1 VLNKFTDTPQLMRDS
16 TKLAI
21 RSNCHVSKRSAEK
34 PMSESTNNIE
44 RESEY
49 FDDSRRLTG
58 PNLFFASTGAV
69 LEAFGV
75 AAKDAAVHAR
85 WRVHVVKLTNA
96 LGWGEVTAVVR
107 VHNASTSLA
116 LSAPIDQL
124 FTATEV
130 NEWAW
135 ETASFDEHPTL
146 NISNAIGD
154 TPNDVGNFDQAL
166 LRLQQR
172 CDAERNDALRAL
184 QAAAHSHGVECYVDD
199 ELASVGSGAGSKT
212 IALEDGEALKV
223 VDWRGV
229 SEVPIALV
237 TGSNGKTTTVRLIAA
252 MAKAAG
258 LAPGYSSTEGVFIAN
273 VAVTQGDYSGPAGAR
288 LVLRD
293 TRVTCAVLES
303 ARGGML
309 RRGLAVRRANVAVVT
324 NVSADHF
331 GEYGIDNLDD
341 LADAKLIV
349 SRALGENGVIVLNGD
364 DPILMRRSSHLWPKI
379 AVFASDYQSPLLQQ
393 KRREGGM
400 TCGVEGW
407 RLILSI
413 ADATHDLGS
422 IADMPLTANASATY
436 NIANIA
442 AAVLAA
448 TVIGVAPAIIAARL
462 ATFGHAR
469 QDNPGRLERWN
480 IGGVTVLIDYAHNP
494 AGLTGLIDVANQIR
508 AAHGRLGLLLGQ
520 AGNRENVD
528 IEALAKA
535 AARYQPDLIVL
546 KDIEGFLRGREAG
559 EIPAM
564 IEKTLISEG
573 VKRANIKTELS
584 EFAAAKVLVEWARAS
599 DVIVLPMHGT
609 AARQAMREWL
619 DARLSATLI

>member
-1 VLNKFTDTPQLMRDS
+1 
-16 TKLAI
+16 
-21 RSNCHVSKRSAEK
+21 
-34 PMSESTNNIE
+34 MSESTNNIE

-85 WRVHVVKLTNA
+85 WRVHVVSLANG
-96 LGWGEVTAVVR
+96 LGWGDGEIATVVR

-135 ETASFDEHPTL
+135 ETATAQAHPML
-146 NISNAIGD
+146 NISNAMGD
-154 TPNDVGNFDQAL
+154 TPNDIGNFDQAL
-166 LRLQQR
+166 ARLQR
-172 CDAERNDALRAL
+172 RRDAERKERNDALRVL
-184 QAAAHSHGVECYVDD
+184 QAAAHSHGVECYIDD
-199 ELASVGSGAGSKT
+199 ESVSVGSGAGSKT
-212 IALEDGEALKV
+212 IALEDSNSLKV

-229 SEVPIALV
+229 SEIPIALV
-237 TGSNGKTTTVRLIAA
+237 TGSNGKTTIVRLIAA

-258 LAPGYSSTEGVFIAN
+258 LAPGYSSTEGVFIDNTAI
-273 VAVTQGDYSGPAGAR
+273 TQGDYSGPAGAR

-293 TRVTCAVLES
+293 ARVTCAVLES

-309 RRGLAVRRANVAVVT
+309 RRGLAVSRANVAVVT

-349 SRALGENGVIVLNGD
+349 ARALNHDGVIVLNAD
-364 DPILMRRSSHLWPKI
+364 DPVLMRRSSHLWSKM
-379 AVFASDYQSPLLQQ
+379 AVFASDYQSALLQQ

-400 TCGVEGW
+400 TCGVESG
-407 RLILSI
+407 RLMLSI

-422 IADMPLTANASATY
+422 IAEMPLTANASATY

-442 AAVLAA
+442 AAALAA
-448 TVIGVAPAIIAARL
+448 TVIGVAPNIISARL
-462 ATFGHAR
+462 TSFGNAR
-469 QDNPGRLERWN
+469 QDNPGRLERWH

-494 AGLTGLIDVANQIR
+494 AGLAGLIDVANALRSDQS
-508 AAHGRLGLLLGQ
+508 ASRLGLLLGQ
-520 AGNRENVD
+520 AGNRENAD
-528 IEALAKA
+528 IEALAKT

-546 KDIEGFLRGREAG
+546 KDIEGFLRGREVG

-564 IEKTLISEG
+564 IEKTLIADG
-573 VKRANIKTELS
+573 VEHANIKTELS
-584 EFAAAKVLVEWARAS
+584 EFAAAQMLVEWAQAG

-609 AARQAMREWL
+609 VARQAMREWL
-619 DARLSATLI
+619 DARQLTASITTSITTSS

>member
-1 VLNKFTDTPQLMRDS
+1 MRDS

-34 PMSESTNNIE
+34 PMPESTNNLE
-44 RESEY
+44 RTSEY

-58 PNLFFASTGAV
+58 PNLFFLSTGAV
-69 LEAFGV
+69 LEALGV

-85 WRVHVVKLTNA
+85 WRVHVVTLTNA
-96 LGWGEVTAVVR
+96 LGWGEVTTVVR

-166 LRLQQR
+166 ARLQQR

-199 ELASVGSGAGSKT
+199 ESVSVGSGAGSKT
-212 IALEDGEALKV
+212 IALEDINGLKV
-223 VDWRGV
+223 IDWRGV
-229 SEVPIALV
+229 SEIPIALV

-293 TRVTCAVLES
+293 SSVTCAVLES

-331 GEYGIDNLDD
+331 GEYGIDDLDD

-349 SRALGENGVIVLNGD
+349 ARSLGDNGVIVLNAD
-364 DPILMRRSSHLWPKI
+364 DPVLMRRSSHLWPKM
-379 AVFASDYQSPLLQQ
+379 AVFAIDYQSPLLQQ

-400 TCGVEGW
+400 TCGVEGG

-448 TVIGVAPAIIAARL
+448 TVIGVAPAIVAARL
-462 ATFGHAR
+462 ATFGGAR
-469 QDNPGRLERWN
+469 QDNPGRLERWH

-494 AGLTGLIDVANQIR
+494 AGLIGLMNVANQIR

-528 IEALAKA
+528 IEALAKT

-573 VKRANIKTELS
+573 VKRANIRTELS

-599 DVIVLPMHGT
+599 DVIALPMHGT
-609 AARQAMREWL
+609 VARQAMREWL